1 MNLCLWL
8 CLLGIERKFI
18 ALCNGTAN
26 ATTRTGMK
34 FTLKQAADAVGKDR
48 STLQRAIKNGRLSAS
63 INDLGNYEIDA
74 AELYRVFDAVARNS
88 ANATD
93 IDATPVRVDALQ
105 QQVQMQREFI
115 ATLEKLLD
123 EANADKRRLMQLL
136 EHKPQKSD
144 ASELW
149 RRIFRGK
156 L

>member
-1 MNLCLWL
+1 
-8 CLLGIERKFI
+8 
-18 ALCNGTAN
+18 
-26 ATTRTGMK
+26 MK

-93 IDATPVRVDALQ
+93 IDAKPVQIDALQ

-136 EHKPQKSD
+136 EYKPQTSNGG
-144 ASELW
+144 ELW
-149 RRIFRGK
+149 RQVFK
-156 L
+156 VKNYEK

>member
-1 MNLCLWL
+1 
-8 CLLGIERKFI
+8 
-18 ALCNGTAN
+18 
-26 ATTRTGMK
+26 MK

-74 AELYRVFDAVARNS
+74 AELYRVFEPVARNS
-88 ANATD
+88 ENTTD
-93 IDATPVRVDALQ
+93 IDAMPVRVDALQ

-144 ASELW
+144 AGELW
-149 RRIFRGK
+149 RKVFK
-156 L
+156 TKVVYEK